1 MASQVQGPSIAEA
14 LKATSGYDMD
24 AAGYK
29 IMLLKS
35 TYTPNGD
42 HQFVSSLSS
51 AECDA
56 TNYTGGYGG
65 AGRKT
70 LSGQTLTY
78 NTSTDRV
85 ILDANDP
92 AAWTALGGAANNTLR
107 YAAIIK
113 EVTSDAASPVFAV
126 LDFGTDYNTNGGDFS
141 VTFNADGILYISV

>member
-14 LKATSGYDMD
+14 LKATAGYDMD

-29 IMLLKS
+29 IMLLKN

-42 HQFVSSLSS
+42 HQYASSLAST
-51 AECDA
+51 ECDA

-65 AGRKT
+65 SGRKT

-78 NTSTDRV
+78 NTGTNRV
-85 ILDANDP
+85 ILDATDP
-92 AAWTALGGAANNTLR
+92 ATWAALGGASNNTLR

-113 EVTSDAASPVFAV
+113 EDTSDAASPVFAV
-126 LDFGTDYNTNGGDFS
+126 LDFGSDYTTNGGDFS